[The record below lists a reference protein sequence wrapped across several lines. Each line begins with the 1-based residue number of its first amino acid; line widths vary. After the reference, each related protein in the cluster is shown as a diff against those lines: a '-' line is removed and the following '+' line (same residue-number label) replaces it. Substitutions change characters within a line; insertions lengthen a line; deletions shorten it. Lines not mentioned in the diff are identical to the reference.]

1 MTAPWPPPVVVGR
14 FPDSLYTIRSSLLY
28 QYPRRDYFFF
38 NVKRFCYNLVRHLS
52 RARRTGTRATTRRP
66 SAAHCMTIPPSIGI
80 VCPVMYSAASSS
92 ARKRTRPATSSA
104 VPILCM
110 RACVCVC
117 AHVSLGGGRDRS
129 GSVYRTDE
137 AHTNTGA
144 MRTQA
149 QGGGGDYLCIGMV
162 LRTASL
168 MPSLSTSVIS
178 VAMYPGQTALHLMPR
193 FAYSRA
199 TLLVSPITP
208 AFAAA

>member
-28 QYPRRDYFFF
+28 QYPRRNYFFF
-38 NVKRFCYNLVRHLS
+38 NVKRFCYNLVRQLS
-52 RARRTGTRATTRRP
+52 RARRTGTRATRRRP

-104 VPILCM
+104 VPILCV
-110 RACVCVC
+110 RACMRVCEFWG
-117 AHVSLGGGRDRS
+117 ARARS
-129 GSVYRTDE
+129 GSVHRTDE

-144 MRTQA
+144 MHTQA